1 MKRSKQWDIKSAM
14 VLAGAFHFLYSCGRG
29 CLMPFLTLY
38 LRHLGLSAYMVGI
51 VMGTQHL
58 ICLIWHPLSSLLARH
73 HDKRRVV
80 IIGSLVCSAGLG
92 LAFLLLP
99 PSGDATGASIC
110 NSTSPLA
117 PRPTTEPANSL
128 PVSHVTVPP
137 QTSPTGTPSQLKL
150 TVPAQ
155 NLTGLATVGNAFTTI
170 VQSSSESGEAS
181 ATVSASVERRE
192 NYNKGAMNFSSNTKE
207 SVAPHRRAARFQR
220 HAEVMKEEEAH
231 YESLGSLNGM
241 DAQHQLFFLVL
252 IVIGLWEIAAAPLQ
266 WTADDGLYDYL
277 DFVDATDRHGR
288 VWMWR
293 LLGGACGVFGVG
305 LLVSNLDC
313 FLFGGTSVPRGAV
326 HFFGYALLMLVVVPE
341 AAFLPLY
348 LNRKQVLQ
356 RGGRTNNGVKA
367 LRLVRDDPR
376 AILCAV
382 TACLVGAASAAVE
395 DFLPWQIQ
403 DGGGSELHVGTALGV
418 ALLSQVTFPPMLRS
432 GRVLRILGP
441 HGRILLLGAAARALQ
456 CLYYSFLRGPW
467 AVLPAQALDCLSA
480 GAFWWA
486 LEAQCED
493 VATPG
498 TERAVRRVYQ
508 ALALDLGA
516 GLGSFAGGLVVQR
529 FGIAVLFQ
537 GLSAGLGLWCVILG
551 LLQWKV
557 PRQRRINYSRLLA
570 ADASEVSDTESEQER
585 DWLDKAIQEEN
596 SKNSNSHRNNSRQ

>member
-14 VLAGAFHFLYSCGRG
+14 VLAGAFHFLYSCGRA

-117 PRPTTEPANSL
+117 PRPTTGPASSH
-128 PVSHVTVPP
+128 PVSHITVPP
-137 QTSPTGTPSQLKL
+137 QIATPGAPSKLKQ
-150 TVPAQ
+150 TVSAQ
-155 NLTGLATVGNAFTTI
+155 HLTGMATVGNAFTAI
-170 VQSSSESGEAS
+170 VQNSSGSGEAS
-181 ATVSASVERRE
+181 ANVSVSSVERRE
-192 NYNKGAMNFSSNTKE
+192 NYTKG
-207 SVAPHRRAARFQR
+207 SVAPHSRAGRSRR
-220 HAEVMKEEEAH
+220 HAEVMKEVTKAH
-231 YESLGSLNGM
+231 NQSLGSLNGM
-241 DAQHQLFFLVL
+241 DNQHQLFFLVL
-252 IVIGLWEIAAAPLQ
+252 IVIGLWVMASAPLE

-288 VWMWR
+288 VWVWR

-313 FLFGGTSVPRGAV
+313 FLFGGARVPRAAV
-326 HFFGYALLMLVVVPE
+326 HFFSYALLMLVVVPE
-341 AAFLPLY
+341 ATFLPLY
-348 LNRKQVLQ
+348 LNHKQVQQ

-376 AILCAV
+376 ALLCAV
-382 TACLVGAASAAVE
+382 TACLVGAAGAAVE

-403 DGGGSELHVGTALGV
+403 DGGGSELHVGAALGL
-418 ALLSQVTFPPMLRS
+418 ALLSQVTFPPVLRS
-432 GRVLRILGP
+432 GRVVRLLGP
-441 HGRILLLGAAARALQ
+441 HSRILLLGTAARAFQ
-456 CLYYSFLRGPW
+456 CLYYSFLGGPW
-467 AVLPAQALDCLSA
+467 AVLPAQALDCLSM

-516 GLGSFAGGLVVQR
+516 GLGSFAAGLVAER
-529 FGIAVLFQ
+529 FGMAVLFQ
-537 GLSAGLGLWCVILG
+537 GLAAGLGLWCVILG
-551 LLQWKV
+551 LFQWKV

-596 SKNSNSHRNNSRQ
+596 SKNSNNNRSNSRQ